1 MVVIHV
7 KRNEKSMF
15 LYENLVSTPISEL
28 VPILVN
34 RYNLINRVN
43 RLVQAGRDLVLYGPL
58 KPYDQH
64 GLTEEQLS
72 NLDKKKNTNE
82 VEEAKIITNDK
93 GFTVAYRPDPTG
105 RRNGEAPIPET
116 AKVIEKA
123 LNDAEQ
129 LISKDKVAQG
139 IFITD
144 KELNEAI
151 QTVKGAVMIAYP
163 MGIPSFDPVQEII
176 DDNEDLS
183 GSADGKEVLDPKTST
198 LWWAGKEL
206 KKDKKLSDYLGRNE
220 KTKIIAKLQKANQG
234 APVREAPLSEQE
246 QKNLM
251 AYYYKKQEE
260 LKKLEENDDDD
271 YLAAEWANPK
281 ALKSAFSGIREVS
294 WRGFK

>member
-28 VPILVN
+28 VPVLVN
-34 RYNLINRVN
+34 RYNLINRVG
-43 RLVQAGRDLVLYGPL
+43 RLVQAGRELVLYGPL

-64 GLTEEQLS
+64 GLTEEQIN
-72 NLDKKKNTNE
+72 NLDKKKNSNE
-82 VEEAKIITNDK
+82 IEEAKIITNDK
-93 GFTVAYRPDPTG
+93 GFKVAYRPDPTG

-123 LNDAEQ
+123 LDEAEQ

-151 QTVKGAVMIAYP
+151 QNVKGAVMIAYP

-183 GSADGKEVLDPKTST
+183 GSADSKEVLDPKTST

-271 YLAAEWANPK
+271 YLASEWANPR
-281 ALKSAFSGIREVS
+281 ALKSAFSGIKEVS

>member
-28 VPILVN
+28 VPVLVN

-64 GLTEEQLS
+64 GLTEEQLN
-72 NLDKKKNTNE
+72 NLDKKKNSNE

-93 GFTVAYRPDPTG
+93 GLTVAYRPDPTG

-123 LNDAEQ
+123 LDDAEQ

-151 QTVKGAVMIAYP
+151 QTIKGAVMIAYP

-183 GSADGKEVLDPKTST
+183 GSADSKEVLDPKTST

-271 YLAAEWANPK
+271 YLAAEWANPR

>member
-28 VPILVN
+28 VPVLVN
-34 RYNLINRVN
+34 RYNLINRVK

-58 KPYDQH
+58 KPYDQQ

-72 NLDKKKNTNE
+72 NLDKKQKSNE

-93 GFTVAYRPDPTG
+93 GFQVAYRPDPTG
-105 RRNGEAPIPET
+105 RRNGEAPIPDT

-123 LNDAEQ
+123 LDDAEQ
-129 LISKDKVAQG
+129 LISKDKVAQN

-144 KELNEAI
+144 KELEEAI
-151 QTVKGAVMIAYP
+151 QTIKGAVMIAYP

-220 KTKIIAKLQKANQG
+220 KTKIIAKLQKAGQG
-234 APVREAPLSEQE
+234 APVREAPLTEQE

-260 LKKLEENDDDD
+260 QKKLEENDDDD
-271 YLAAEWANPK
+271 YLAAEWANPR

>member
-28 VPILVN
+28 VPVLVN
-34 RYNLINRVN
+34 RYNLINRVK

-64 GLTEEQLS
+64 GLTEEQIN
-72 NLDKKKNTNE
+72 NLDKQKKSNE
-82 VEEAKIITNDK
+82 AEEVKIITNSR
-93 GFTVAYRPDPTG
+93 GFQVAYRPDPTG

-116 AKVIEKA
+116 AKIIEKA
-123 LNDAEQ
+123 LDDAEQ
-129 LISKDKVAQG
+129 LISKDKVDQK
-139 IFITD
+139 IFITE
-144 KELNEAI
+144 KELEEAI

-163 MGIPSFDPVQEII
+163 MGIPTFDPVQEII

-183 GSADGKEVLDPKTST
+183 GSADGKEVLDPKTTT

-220 KTKIIAKLQKANQG
+220 KTKIIAKLQKAGQG

-251 AYYYKKQEE
+251 AYYYRKQEE
-260 LKKLEENDDDD
+260 QKKLEENEDDD
-271 YLAAEWANPK
+271 YISAAWANPR

>member
-28 VPILVN
+28 VPVLVN
-34 RYNLINRVN
+34 RYNLINRVR
-43 RLVQAGRDLVLYGPL
+43 RLIQAGRDLVLYGPL

-64 GLTEEQLS
+64 GLTEEQLN
-72 NLDKKKNTNE
+72 NLDKKKKSDE
-82 VEEAKIITNDK
+82 VEEAKIITNSK
-93 GFTVAYRPDPTG
+93 GFKVAYRPDPTG
-105 RRNGEAPIPET
+105 RRNGEAPVPDT
-116 AKVIEKA
+116 AKIIEKA
-123 LNDAEQ
+123 LDDAEQ
-129 LISKDKVAQG
+129 LISKDKVAQNF
-139 IFITD
+139 FITD
-144 KELNEAI
+144 KELEEAI
-151 QTVKGAVMIAYP
+151 QTIKGAVMIAYP
-163 MGIPSFDPVQEII
+163 MGIPTFDPVQEII

-220 KTKIIAKLQKANQG
+220 KTKIIAKLQKAGQG

-260 LKKLEENDDDD
+260 QKKLEENDDDD
-271 YLAAEWANPK
+271 YLAAQWANPR